1 MHLTKLACEKR
12 WVHQDSNLGPTGYE
26 PVALPL
32 SYGPSNKGAGDGI
45 RTRDQRLGRPMRYQL
60 RHSRR
65 VVGAGGLEP
74 PASRSQTARSNLT
87 ELRPDGSTSIAQI
100 AGRGKHNA
108 FDRSVR
114 LRYNTINAVT
124 IFL

>member
-1 MHLTKLACEKR
+1 
-12 WVHQDSNLGPTGYE
+12 
-26 PVALPL
+26 
-32 SYGPSNKGAGDGI
+32 
-45 RTRDQRLGRPMRYQL
+45 MRYQL

-87 ELRPDGSTSIAQI
+87 ELRPDGGTSIAQI
-100 AGRGKHNA
+100 AGRGKHNT

-114 LRYNTINAVT
+114 LRYNTIKAVT